1 MKTYKYLL
9 VAFVLALGAT
19 SCEIEDGENLNG
31 TTTDAI
37 SEDLSRGE
45 LNETMSGILADMRT
59 QLATQ
64 TDAQAVAGREYWRF
78 SNL

>member
-45 LNETMSGILADMRT
+45 LNETMSGSFCRYENTACYPDRRS
-59 QLATQ
+59 
-64 TDAQAVAGREYWRF
+64 GSRW
-78 SNL
+78 